1 MKRILFVDDEPDM
14 LNGLKR
20 MLRARRGTWTMVF
33 VASAE
38 EALSAMSVDPF
49 DVVVT
54 DMKMPGMNGVELLE
68 HIRAHHPRTGRLVLS
83 GQIDT
88 DAYGRSVSVSH
99 HVLTKPCDRE
109 TLRRTIDRMCGP
121 HTLLAETVEIDEQ

>member
-1 MKRILFVDDEPDM
+1 MTRILFVDDEPNILD
-14 LNGLKR
+14 GLQR
-20 MLRARRGTWTMVF
+20 TLRAQRRVWNMTF
-33 VASAE
+33 VTSGHA
-38 EALSAMSVDPF
+38 ALSAMEEEPF